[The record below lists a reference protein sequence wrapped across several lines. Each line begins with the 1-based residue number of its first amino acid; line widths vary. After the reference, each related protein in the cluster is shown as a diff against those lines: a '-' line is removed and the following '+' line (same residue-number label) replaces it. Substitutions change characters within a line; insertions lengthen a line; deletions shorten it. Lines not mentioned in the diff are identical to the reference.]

1 MDITVTTPV
10 PVTVTETVTTQT
22 QTTAPVIES
31 ILIDLQAGEVGVKLR
46 GIESRVVVTGAVYQ
60 QVMAP
65 NLATL
70 VSAIQTALTAALTP
84 QE

>member
-31 ILIDLQAGEVGVKLR
+31 ILIDLASGEVGVKLR
-46 GIESRVVVTGAVYQ
+46 GIESRIVVSGDAYA

-70 VSAIQTALTAALTP
+70 VAAVQTALTAALAP